1 MNVQLEQ
8 LCVPRTAQ
16 THSAL
21 TRAVAGQASSSM
33 QMATLVMVWWQQGFL
48 IQALISPLN
57 SDIDECGGDHMCEVA
72 CNNTAGSFHC
82 ACMPGYVLNSDERTC
97 RGEEKTRPCPLWKIN
112 ILNFSQIWMSV
123 LLVWTCVT
131 RIASTLLALTHAAA
145 TVHTHSTTMA
155 SDAMVCK

>member
-1 MNVQLEQ
+1 
-8 LCVPRTAQ
+8 
-16 THSAL
+16 
-21 TRAVAGQASSSM
+21 
-33 QMATLVMVWWQQGFL
+33 
-48 IQALISPLN
+48 
-57 SDIDECGGDHMCEVA
+57 MCEVA

-155 SDAMVCK
+155 SDAMVCKRESDTILWSFIRLSDINECAAGSIGNTTCLEVCVNSPGSWECGCFPGYTLLPDRVSCRGLCVGT